1 MKKYKKH
8 IIIGSIIIAVLV
20 FAFWWGGD
28 APSLRGWN
36 VEPTPKA
43 TERAIIDEVY
53 DNDESPTPTV
63 EPTISPTSS
72 PTAEN
77 SEKIQNK
84 PTADKPMTAEE
95 KIELAEEIAG
105 EPYEEIYTPDLEYS
119 ENNGMNIDETTG
131 TDEYKTEPVP
141 EGKPVP
147 VEPQDAVIESRELTC
162 TLAVRCDTI
171 LDNMSWLDKEKWELV
186 PSDGVIFKEQTVEFY
201 DGESVFDLLQREM
214 KNSKIHMEFENT
226 PMYNS
231 AYIEGIGNLYEFD
244 CGELSGWM
252 YKVNDW
258 FPNYGCSRY
267 QLKQGDKVEWVYT
280 CNLGIDVGGYSATG
294 GEWEIRQIMNE
305 FAKYHPLINF
315 IYFTAVI
322 VFSMIFVHPICLVTS
337 LLCSVMYSVIL
348 NGKKALKFIAMLLP
362 LMLISALI
370 NPAFNHEGVTVIA
383 YLPSG
388 NPLTLESILYGI
400 VAASMV
406 AMVICWFSCFNKIM
420 TSDKF
425 IYLFG
430 RIIPSLSLILSMTFR
445 FVPKFKEQV
454 QEVSNAQKSMGRD
467 SSEGSVFARVKNSI
481 RILSAVI
488 TWSLENAIDTSDSM
502 KSRGYGLTGRTAY
515 SNYVFDKRD
524 VTALIYLAVTITYF
538 LIGALLGKINY
549 RYFPSMRGT
558 DMSFYSTSIFI
569 SYIMICIMPII
580 IEIWEELKWRKL
592 KSKI

>member
-1 MKKYKKH
+1 M
-8 IIIGSIIIAVLV
+8 
-20 FAFWWGGD
+20 
-28 APSLRGWN
+28 
-36 VEPTPKA
+36 
-43 TERAIIDEVY
+43 VY
-53 DNDESPTPTV
+53 DNDDSPTSTV

-72 PTAEN
+72 LKAEN

-147 VEPQDAVIESRELTC
+147 VEPQDAVIESKELTC

-294 GEWEIRQIMNE
+294 GE
-305 FAKYHPLINF
+305 
-315 IYFTAVI
+315 
-322 VFSMIFVHPICLVTS
+322 
-337 LLCSVMYSVIL
+337 
-348 NGKKALKFIAMLLP
+348 
-362 LMLISALI
+362 
-370 NPAFNHEGVTVIA
+370 
-383 YLPSG
+383 
-388 NPLTLESILYGI
+388 
-400 VAASMV
+400 
-406 AMVICWFSCFNKIM
+406 
-420 TSDKF
+420 
-425 IYLFG
+425 
-430 RIIPSLSLILSMTFR
+430 
-445 FVPKFKEQV
+445 
-454 QEVSNAQKSMGRD
+454 
-467 SSEGSVFARVKNSI
+467 
-481 RILSAVI
+481 
-488 TWSLENAIDTSDSM
+488 
-502 KSRGYGLTGRTAY
+502 
-515 SNYVFDKRD
+515 
-524 VTALIYLAVTITYF
+524 
-538 LIGALLGKINY
+538 
-549 RYFPSMRGT
+549 
-558 DMSFYSTSIFI
+558 
-569 SYIMICIMPII
+569 
-580 IEIWEELKWRKL
+580 
-592 KSKI
+592 